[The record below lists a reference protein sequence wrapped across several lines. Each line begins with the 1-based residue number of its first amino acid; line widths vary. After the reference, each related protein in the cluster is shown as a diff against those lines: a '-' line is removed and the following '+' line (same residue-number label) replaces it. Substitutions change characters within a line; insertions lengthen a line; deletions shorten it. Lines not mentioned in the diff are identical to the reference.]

1 MAILRLCLLAT
12 TLLLTGFIQT
22 GNAADKEANQ
32 PTLAEVVAARSDEDR
47 AYLNARQAVLAER
60 ETHAIGVDTDGELQ
74 SLILVEQ
81 SYAANARVLTVVD
94 TLMKLLL
101 EA

>member
-1 MAILRLCLLAT
+1 MAIGMMLRRRKPGSPASFFA
-12 TLLLTGFIQT
+12 GR
-22 GNAADKEANQ
+22 
-32 PTLAEVVAARSDEDR
+32 AARSDEDR